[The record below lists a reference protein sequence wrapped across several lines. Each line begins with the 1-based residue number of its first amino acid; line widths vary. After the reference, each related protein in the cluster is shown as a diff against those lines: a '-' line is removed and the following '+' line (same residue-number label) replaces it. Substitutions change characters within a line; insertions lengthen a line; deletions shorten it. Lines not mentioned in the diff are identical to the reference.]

1 VRLPFVR
8 ILTIIAVML
17 VVGHTAGAADAPAIG
32 EPPAISQSDALTL
45 NLWLGR
51 AEQGGADAQF
61 TVGYMYAT
69 GQGAQLDYAEAAK
82 WFRRAAEQDHAR
94 AQLSMGMLYDNGW
107 GVARDRME
115 AFRWYLLAAEKGE
128 PQAQTNLGAFYI
140 EGLVGEPNP
149 TEAVKW
155 FRRAAVQGSPRA
167 MISLGSIYGEGLGV
181 MQDYPRALMWM
192 YFAMQTSAATGT
204 PNGALQQAVDRLIQK
219 MSLQQLEEAARLGEL
234 CKTSKYTMC
243 E

>member
-1 VRLPFVR
+1 ML
-8 ILTIIAVML
+8 L
-17 VVGHTAGAADAPAIG
+17 VVGHAANAADTPTIG
-32 EPPAISQSDALTL
+32 EPPAISPSDTLTL

-51 AEQGGADAQF
+51 AEQGAAEAQF

-69 GQGAQLDYAEAAK
+69 GKGAQLDYNEAAK
-82 WFRRAAEQDHAR
+82 WFRLAAEQNHAR
-94 AQLSMGMLYDNGW
+94 AQLSIGMLYDNGW
-107 GVARDRME
+107 GVVRDRME

-149 TEAVKW
+149 SEAIRW

-167 MISLGSIYGEGLGV
+167 MISLGSIYAEGLGV
-181 MQDYPRALMWM
+181 MRDHPRALMWM
-192 YFAMQTSAATGT
+192 FFALQTFNANGT
-204 PNGALQQAVDRLIQK
+204 PNAQLQLAVDRLIQG
-219 MSLQQLEEAARLGEL
+219 MSLQQLDEAARLGEL
-234 CKTSKYTMC
+234 CEQSKYTMC

>member
-1 VRLPFVR
+1 VRFVFVR
-8 ILTIIAVML
+8 ALTIVAL
-17 VVGHTAGAADAPAIG
+17 VFVAGNAAGAAPASG
-32 EPPAISQSDALTL
+32 ESPAAVSPGDALTL

-51 AEQGGADAQF
+51 AEQGAAEAQF

-69 GQGAQLDYAEAAK
+69 GKGAQLDYTEAAK
-82 WFRRAAEQDHAR
+82 WFRLAAAQDHAR

-128 PQAQTNLGAFYI
+128 PQAQTNIGAFYI

-149 TEAVKW
+149 AEAVKW
-155 FRRAAVQGSPRA
+155 FRRAAVQGAPRA

-181 MQDYPRALMWM
+181 TQDYPRALMWM
-192 YFAMQTSAATGT
+192 FFGLQTFNANGM
-204 PNGALQQAVDRLIQK
+204 PNSNLQQAVDRLIQK
-219 MSLQQLEEAARLGEL
+219 MTLQQLDEAARIGEL
-234 CKTSKYTMC
+234 CEQSKYTMC
-243 E
+243 D